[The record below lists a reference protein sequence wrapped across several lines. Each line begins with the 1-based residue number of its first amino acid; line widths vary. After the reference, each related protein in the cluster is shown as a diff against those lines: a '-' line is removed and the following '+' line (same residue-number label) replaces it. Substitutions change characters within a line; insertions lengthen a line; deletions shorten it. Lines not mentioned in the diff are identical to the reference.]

1 MKSVYVITMWSGG
14 KPAKK
19 WTSDAPP
26 ELLPQGNGVG
36 FTARE
41 TKLPVRI
48 IGPISV
54 EEYESGKEEIEA
66 GLMSGRLDFGD
77 GSPAKPTR
85 PNISGEPFHL

>member
-26 ELLPQGNGVG
+26 QLLEQGNGVH
-36 FTARE
+36 FIARE
-41 TKLPVRI
+41 TKLPVKI

-54 EEYESGKEEIEA
+54 EEYESGKEELEA
-66 GLMSGRLDFGD
+66 TLAASRTEGD
-77 GSPAKPTR
+77 AER
-85 PNISGEPFHL
+85 PRKIPRANISGEPFQP